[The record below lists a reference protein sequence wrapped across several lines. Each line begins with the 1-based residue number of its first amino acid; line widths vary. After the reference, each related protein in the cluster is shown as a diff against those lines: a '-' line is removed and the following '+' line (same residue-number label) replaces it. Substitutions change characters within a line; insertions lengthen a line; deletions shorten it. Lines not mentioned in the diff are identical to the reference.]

1 MQLARVTGTVVAT
14 VKVPG
19 LTGIKLLLVQPLDRQ
34 LQPVGGQVVAA
45 DAVHMAGPGELV
57 YIVTAREASV
67 AMPDPFV
74 PVDHAIVGI
83 VDAVRSLAGDNPA
96 ATPSAADPP
105 AVGPPAAGPP
115 PAPKRRARGTRP

>member
-1 MQLARVTGTVVAT
+1 MQLGRVVGTVVAT

-19 LTGIKLLLVQPLDRQ
+19 LTGIKLLVVQPLDRHQ
-34 LQPVGGQVVAA
+34 QPVGGQVVAA

-57 YIVTAREASV
+57 YFVAAREAAQ

-83 VDAVRSLAGDNPA
+83 VDAVSELAAPA
-96 ATPSAADPP
+96 
-105 AVGPPAAGPP
+105 PPAARR
-115 PAPKRRARGTRP
+115 PAAAQRPSTARRRKPRGKAQP